1 MGDIG
6 SLRHT
11 SAVSLGNGPFPY
23 NDPLLFVIP
32 SEAEESAVRHSDAP
46 NLPVYNYYISF
57 VILRA
62 CDFFDLC
69 VFGALYQMCFN
80 PLAKIV
86 ILPAPACRGSEA
98 PHGFI
103 RVQRL
108 ERGVEG
114 PRRCLSC
121 RCCLEFSDTRARE
134 HDSPYGFLCSLTR
147 KHKLLIT
154 QQGRPRPGGPPGASF
169 GGGKGT
175 NSVGTISSSG
185 VLRLRALNPVSP
197 DKICEAPRSG

>member
-1 MGDIG
+1 MPHVRLTCPGVPWGVHGPKKTGRSPISAKLQG
-6 SLRHT
+6 FFSKRPQNRHPERSASQSLSIDTAFR
-11 SAVSLGNGPFPY
+11 
-23 NDPLLFVIP
+23 
-32 SEAEESAVRHSDAP
+32 
-46 NLPVYNYYISF
+46 
-57 VILRA
+57 
-62 CDFFDLC
+62 
-69 VFGALYQMCFN
+69 
-80 PLAKIV
+80 
-86 ILPAPACRGSEA
+86 
-98 PHGFI
+98 
-103 RVQRL
+103 
-108 ERGVEG
+108 RGVEG

-134 HDSPYGFLCSLTR
+134 HDSPCGFLCSLTR